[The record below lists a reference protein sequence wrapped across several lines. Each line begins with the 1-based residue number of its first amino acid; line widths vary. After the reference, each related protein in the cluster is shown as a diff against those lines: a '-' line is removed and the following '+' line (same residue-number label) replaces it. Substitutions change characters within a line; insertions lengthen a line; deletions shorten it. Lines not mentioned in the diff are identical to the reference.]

1 MHGTTPPV
9 QPSKRCKPSTR
20 FQGRKQKVKPSK
32 PSANQPKNK
41 TLPEVKVDCIKH
53 GKASVESK
61 SMSMQDV
68 DATLK
73 RFDKDYFSG
82 GSNAEDVPDTEEDVE
97 AGIHSVPSKVGE
109 VPVDRE
115 GDGETPKTKV
125 VGDTRGEGGKPA
137 TVSKNDVKENLA
149 PDGISGD
156 IKGGSDKSKA
166 AGGVK
171 EKKKAEFCC
180 TINCTLKATIWPF
193 PNAQRE
199 NRRLMGFC
207 ENCNVARKKAE
218 NSKVSERRKN
228 HSENSAR
235 KALYGWA

>member
-1 MHGTTPPV
+1 MKDGKTVVLDEFHTHATSSQGQKRKEVRGTTPPV
-9 QPSKRCKPSTR
+9 QPSKRRKPSTR
-20 FQGRKQKVKPSK
+20 IQGRKQKVKSSK

-73 RFDKDYFSG
+73 RFDKDYFLG

-125 VGDTRGEGGKPA
+125 IGDTRGEG
-137 TVSKNDVKENLA
+137 
-149 PDGISGD
+149 
-156 IKGGSDKSKA
+156 KSQPPYPKM
-166 AGGVK
+166 
-171 EKKKAEFCC
+171 
-180 TINCTLKATIWPF
+180 LL
-193 PNAQRE
+193 
-199 NRRLMGFC
+199 RRFWLLMVFL
-207 ENCNVARKKAE
+207 EI
-218 NSKVSERRKN
+218 
-228 HSENSAR
+228 
-235 KALYGWA
+235 

>member
-1 MHGTTPPV
+1 MPKVRHTTMKDGKFVVLDQFHTHATSSQQGQKRKEVRGTTPPV
-9 QPSKRCKPSTR
+9 QPSKRRKPSTR

-61 SMSMQDV
+61 SMSMQDW

-82 GSNAEDVPDTEEDVE
+82 GSNAEDVPVTEEDVE

-109 VPVDRE
+109 VPRE

-125 VGDTRGEGGKPA
+125 VGDTRGEGEKPA
-137 TVSKNDVKENLA
+137 AVSKTAV
-149 PDGISGD
+149 
-156 IKGGSDKSKA
+156 
-166 AGGVK
+166 
-171 EKKKAEFCC
+171 
-180 TINCTLKATIWPF
+180 
-193 PNAQRE
+193 
-199 NRRLMGFC
+199 
-207 ENCNVARKKAE
+207 
-218 NSKVSERRKN
+218 
-228 HSENSAR
+228 
-235 KALYGWA
+235 